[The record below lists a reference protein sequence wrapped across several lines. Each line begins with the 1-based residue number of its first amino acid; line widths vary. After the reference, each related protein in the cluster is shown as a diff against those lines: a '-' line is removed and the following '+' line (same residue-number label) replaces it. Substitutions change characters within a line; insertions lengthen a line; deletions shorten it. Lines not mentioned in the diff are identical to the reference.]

1 MTSKILI
8 NAVDPEEVRLA
19 IVKESRLEEFH
30 IESSTREIL
39 HSSIYKGVITR
50 IEPSLQAVFV
60 DFGADRHGFL
70 QKQEIH
76 SDYFQDP
83 PSAGNSIQNLVRRGQ
98 ELVVQVTKD
107 PIMKKGAMLTTFISL
122 PGRYA
127 VLMPGSNSRG
137 ISRKI
142 EDEDERKRLKEIV
155 EKLNLPE
162 GFGIIIRTAGMGI
175 TKTLLAKDVQY
186 LLRLWNSITEL
197 AVNAQAPSALY
208 KDRNLAVRSIRDHF
222 NPDVKEILIDDEAV
236 YQEVKNFVKI
246 ISPKQIGIVKLHK
259 SGKPIFTRFQLEDQ
273 IATIFNNRVTLK
285 SGGSVV
291 LERTE
296 ALVAIDV
303 NSGKGTQKKNIE
315 ETALMTNLEAAAE
328 IARQLRIRDL
338 GGLIVIDFIDMREQK
353 HRNQVEK
360 VLRAAMK
367 EDRARVKIGK
377 ISKFGLLELSRQRLR
392 PSIDFGSMQTCP
404 HCGGKGQVPSAESLG
419 LSFLRKL
426 KLDTLKED
434 IRQVTARL
442 PAPVAN
448 YLLNRKRRELLELET
463 KRAVVI
469 TIIAQEDLIPG
480 QMEVTID
487 KKSKCTENPP
497 VAEETA

>member
-19 IVKESRLEEFH
+19 IVKDSRLEEFH
-30 IESSTREIL
+30 IEIAAWEIL

-76 SDYFQDP
+76 SDYFQGP
-83 PSAGNSIQNLVRRGQ
+83 PANGKTIQNLVKRGQ
-98 ELVVQVTKD
+98 ELMVQVTKD
-107 PIMKKGAMLTTFISL
+107 PIRKKGAMLTTFISL

-127 VLMPGSNSRG
+127 VLMPGSDSRG

-142 EDEDERKRLKEIV
+142 EEETERKRLKEIV
-155 EKLNLPE
+155 AKLNLPD
-162 GFGIIIRTAGMGI
+162 GFGIIIRTAGQGC
-175 TKTLLAKDVQY
+175 TKTMLAKDIQY
-186 LLRLWNSITEL
+186 LLRLWKSITTR
-197 AVNAQAPSALY
+197 AVKAPAPSALY

-222 NPDVKEILIDDEAV
+222 TPDIKEILIDDEAV
-236 YQEVKNFVKI
+236 YKEVKSFVLI
-246 ISPKQIGIVKLHK
+246 IAPKQTGIVKLHK
-259 SGKPIFTRFQLEDQ
+259 SDKPIFTRFQLEDQ
-273 IATIFNNRVTLK
+273 IATIFDNRVTLK

-303 NSGKGTQKKNIE
+303 NSGKGTQKKNVE

-338 GGLIVIDFIDMREQK
+338 GGLIVVDFIDMREQK

-360 VLRAAMK
+360 TLRACMK
-367 EDRARVKIGK
+367 QDRARVKIGK

-392 PSIDFGSMQTCP
+392 PSIDFGSMETCS
-404 HCGGKGQVPSAESLG
+404 HCGGKGQVTSAESLG

-426 KLDTLKED
+426 KLDTLKAD
-434 IRQVTARL
+434 ILQITAQL
-442 PAPVAN
+442 PAPVAT
-448 YLLNRKRRELLELET
+448 YLLNRKRKELSDLED
-463 KRAVVI
+463 KRAIGI
-469 TIIAQEDLIPG
+469 TIISRDDLMPG
-480 QMEVTID
+480 QMEVAYD
-487 KKSKCTENPP
+487 KKNKTAEP
-497 VAEETA
+497 VPV

>member
-30 IESSTREIL
+30 IESAAREIL
-39 HSSIYKGVITR
+39 HSSVYKGVITR

-60 DFGADRHGFL
+60 DFGAERHGFL

-83 PSAGNSIQNLVRRGQ
+83 PATGNSIQNLVRRGQ

-127 VLMPGSNSRG
+127 VLMPGSSSRG

-142 EDEDERKRLKEIV
+142 EDETERKRLKEIV
-155 EKLNLPE
+155 DKLNLPE
-162 GFGIIIRTAGMGI
+162 GFGIIIRTAGMGC
-175 TKTLLAKDVQY
+175 TKTMLSKDVQY
-186 LLRLWNSITEL
+186 LLRLWNNITSM
-197 AVNAQAPSALY
+197 AVNAPAPSALY

-222 NPDVKEILIDDEAV
+222 TPDIKEILIDDEAV
-236 YQEVKNFVKI
+236 HQEVKNFVKI
-246 ISPKQIGIVKLHK
+246 ISPKQTGIVKLHK
-259 SGKPIFTRFQLEDQ
+259 SDKPIFTRFQLEDQ

-315 ETALMTNLEAAAE
+315 ETALMTDLEAAAE

-360 VLRAAMK
+360 ALRTAMK
-367 EDRARVKIGK
+367 QDRARVKIGK

-392 PSIDFGSMQTCP
+392 PSIDFGSMQTCT

-434 IRQVTARL
+434 VRQVSARL
-442 PAPVAN
+442 PAAVAN
-448 YLLNRKRRELLELET
+448 YLLNRKRKELNDLES
-463 KRAVVI
+463 KRDVII
-469 TIIAQEDLIPG
+469 TIVARDDLIPG
-480 QMEVTID
+480 QVEVTYD
-487 KKSKCTENPP
+487 KKTKAVENPP
-497 VAEETA
+497 AQA

>member
-1 MTSKILI
+1 MASKILI

-19 IVKESRLEEFH
+19 IVKDCRLEEFH
-30 IESSTREIL
+30 IESAAREIL
-39 HSSIYKGVITR
+39 HSSVYKGVITR

-70 QKQEIH
+70 QRQEIH

-83 PSAGNSIQNLVRRGQ
+83 PNNGHSIQNLVRRGQ

-122 PGRYA
+122 PGRHA
-127 VLMPGSNSRG
+127 VLMPGSDNRG

-142 EDEDERKRLKEIV
+142 EDETERKRLKEIV
-155 EKLNLPE
+155 DKLDLPD
-162 GFGIIIRTAGMGI
+162 GFGLIVRTAGQGCN
-175 TKTLLAKDVQY
+175 KTMLAKDVRY
-186 LLRLWNSITEL
+186 LLRLWKDITER
-197 AVNAQAPSALY
+197 AVEAPAPSVLY

-222 NPDVKEILIDDEAV
+222 TSDIKEILIDDEAV
-236 YQEVKNFVKI
+236 HQEVKNFVRI
-246 ISPKQIGIVKLHK
+246 ISPKQTGIVKLHK
-259 SGKPIFTRFQLEDQ
+259 SDKPIFTRFQLEDQ
-273 IATIFNNRVTLK
+273 IATIFNNRVNLK

-338 GGLIVIDFIDMREQK
+338 GGLIVVDFIDMREQK

-360 VLRAAMK
+360 ALRASMK
-367 EDRARVKIGK
+367 QDRARVKIGK

-392 PSIDFGSMQTCP
+392 PSIDFGSMQTCT
-404 HCGGKGQVPSAESLG
+404 HCSGKGQVPSKESLG
-419 LSFLRKL
+419 LSVLRKL
-426 KLDTLKED
+426 KLDSLKED
-434 IRQVTARL
+434 LLQVTVQL
-442 PAPVAN
+442 PRPVAT
-448 YLLNRKRRELLELET
+448 YLLNRKRKEISDLEC
-463 KRAVVI
+463 KRGITI
-469 TIIAQEDLIPG
+469 TIIARDDLIPG
-480 QMEVTID
+480 QMEFTYD
-487 KKSKCTENPP
+487 RKAKP
-497 VAEETA
+497 VETPAA

>member
-1 MTSKILI
+1 MASKILI

-19 IVKESRLEEFH
+19 IVKECRLEEFH
-30 IESSTREIL
+30 IESAAREIL
-39 HSSIYKGVITR
+39 HSSIYKGIITR

-60 DFGADRHGFL
+60 DFGAERHGFL

-83 PSAGNSIQNLVRRGQ
+83 PAAGKTIQNLVRRGQ
-98 ELVVQVTKD
+98 ELMVQVTKD
-107 PIMKKGAMLTTFISL
+107 PIMKKGAMLTTYISL

-127 VLMPGSNSRG
+127 VLMPGSDSRG

-142 EDEDERKRLKEIV
+142 EDETERKRLKEV
-155 EKLNLPE
+155 VDKLELPE
-162 GFGIIIRTAGMGI
+162 GFGLIVRTAGMGA
-175 TKTLLAKDVQY
+175 TKTMLAKDVQY
-186 LLRLWNSITEL
+186 LLRLWKNIT
-197 AVNAQAPSALY
+197 ARAMGAQAPSALY

-222 NPDVKEILIDDEAV
+222 TTDIKEILIDDETV

-246 ISPKQIGIVKLHK
+246 ISPKQTGIVKQHK
-259 SGKPIFTRFQLEDQ
+259 SDKPIFTRFQLEDQ

-303 NSGKGTQKKNIE
+303 NSGKGTQKKNVE

-338 GGLIVIDFIDMREQK
+338 GGLIVIDFIDMREIK

-360 VLRAAMK
+360 ALKAAMK

-392 PSIDFGSMQTCP
+392 PSIDFGSMQTCS
-404 HCGGKGQVPSAESLG
+404 HCGGKGQVPSVESLG

-434 IRQVTARL
+434 VRQVNAGL
-442 PAPVAN
+442 PGSVAE
-448 YLLNRKRRELLELET
+448 YLLNRKRRELSDLEA
-463 KRAVVI
+463 KRAVTVI
-469 TIIAQEDLIPG
+469 ITARDDLVPG
-480 QMEVTID
+480 QMEVTYE
-487 KKSKCTENPP
+487 KKTKP
-497 VAEETA
+497 ADTAAS

>member
-19 IVKESRLEEFH
+19 IVKDSRLEEFH
-30 IESSTREIL
+30 IENAAREIL

-60 DFGADRHGFL
+60 DFGAERHGFL

-83 PSAGNSIQNLVRRGQ
+83 PTNGNTIQNKVKRGQ
-98 ELVVQVTKD
+98 ELMVQVTKD

-127 VLMPGSNSRG
+127 VLMPGSNGRG

-142 EDEDERKRLKEIV
+142 EDETERNRLKEIV
-155 EKLNLPE
+155 EKLNLPD
-162 GFGIIIRTAGMGI
+162 GFGIIIRTAGQGC
-175 TKTLLAKDVQY
+175 TKTMLAKDVQY
-186 LLRLWNSITEL
+186 LLRLWKDITTRAL
-197 AVNAQAPSALY
+197 KAHAPSALY

-222 NPDVKEILIDDEAV
+222 TPDIKEILIDDQAV
-236 YQEVKNFVKI
+236 HQEVKNFVHI
-246 ISPKQIGIVKLHK
+246 IAPKQTGIVKFHK
-259 SGKPIFTRFQLEDQ
+259 SDKPIFTRFQLEDQ
-273 IATIFNNRVTLK
+273 IATIFDNRVTLK

-328 IARQLRIRDL
+328 IGRQLRIRDL
-338 GGLIVIDFIDMREQK
+338 GGLIVVDFIDMREQK

-360 VLRAAMK
+360 ALRASMK
-367 EDRARVKIGK
+367 QDRARVKIGK

-392 PSIDFGSMQTCP
+392 PSIDFGSMETCS
-404 HCGGKGQVPSAESLG
+404 HCTGKGQVPSTESLG

-426 KLDTLKED
+426 KLETLKGD
-434 IRQVTARL
+434 IQQVTAHL
-442 PAPVAN
+442 PAPVAT
-448 YLLNRKRRELLELET
+448 YLLNRKRRELSDLEE
-463 KRAVVI
+463 KRAI
-469 TIIAQEDLIPG
+469 GIIIISQDDLIPG
-480 QMEVTID
+480 QMEVAYD
-487 KKSKCTENPP
+487 KKAKAVENQS
-497 VAEETA
+497 V

>member
-19 IVKESRLEEFH
+19 IVRDSRLEEFH
-30 IESSTREIL
+30 IESAAREIL
-39 HSSIYKGVITR
+39 HSSIYKGMITR

-60 DFGADRHGFL
+60 DFGGERHGFL

-76 SDYFQDP
+76 SDYYQGP
-83 PSAGNSIQNLVRRGQ
+83 PTNGNTIQNLVKRGQ
-98 ELVVQVTKD
+98 ELMVQVTKD

-127 VLMPGSNSRG
+127 VLMPGSDSRG

-142 EDEDERKRLKEIV
+142 EDEAERDRLKEIV
-155 EKLNLPE
+155 DKLNLPE
-162 GFGIIIRTAGMGI
+162 GFGIIVRTAGQGC
-175 TKTLLAKDVQY
+175 TKTMLTKDVQY
-186 LLRLWNSITEL
+186 LQRLWKNITDR
-197 AVNAQAPSALY
+197 AVQAQAPSALY

-222 NPDVKEILIDDEAV
+222 TADIKEILIDDETV
-236 YQEVKNFVKI
+236 YQEVKSFVQI

-259 SGKPIFTRFQLEDQ
+259 SDKPIFTRFQLEDQ
-273 IATIFNNRVTLK
+273 ITTIFNNCVTLK

-303 NSGKGTQKKNIE
+303 NSGKGTQKKNVE
-315 ETALMTNLEAAAE
+315 ETALMTNLEAAPE

-338 GGLIVIDFIDMREQK
+338 GGLIVVDFIDMREQK

-360 VLRAAMK
+360 ALRASMK

-392 PSIDFGSMQTCP
+392 PSIDFGSMETCAL
-404 HCGGKGQVPSAESLG
+404 CGGKGQVPSTESLG

-426 KLDTLKED
+426 KLETLKGD
-434 IRQVTARL
+434 VCQVSAAL
-442 PAPVAN
+442 PTSVAT
-448 YLLNRKRRELLELET
+448 YLLNRKRRELIELEG
-463 KRAVVI
+463 KRAIGI
-469 TIIAQEDLIPG
+469 TITARDDLIPG
-480 QMEVTID
+480 QMEITYD
-487 KKSKCTENPP
+487 RKTKST
-497 VAEETA
+497 ETAAA

>member
-19 IVKESRLEEFH
+19 IVKDCRLEEFH
-30 IESSTREIL
+30 IESAAREIL
-39 HSSIYKGVITR
+39 HSSIFKGVITR

-60 DFGADRHGFL
+60 DFGAERHGFL
-70 QKQEIH
+70 QRQEIH

-83 PSAGNSIQNLVRRGQ
+83 PTNGHSIQNLVKRGQ

-107 PIMKKGAMLTTFISL
+107 PIMKKGAMLTTFVSL
-122 PGRYA
+122 PGRHA
-127 VLMPGSNSRG
+127 VLMPGSSNRG

-142 EDEDERKRLKEIV
+142 DDETERNRLKEIID
-155 EKLNLPE
+155 KLDLPD
-162 GFGIIIRTAGMGI
+162 GFGLIIRTAGQGC
-175 TKTLLAKDVQY
+175 TKTMLSKDVRY
-186 LLRLWNSITEL
+186 LLRLWKDITER
-197 AVNAQAPSALY
+197 AVNAQAPCALY

-222 NPDVKEILIDDEAV
+222 SADIKEILIDDESV
-236 YQEVKNFVKI
+236 HHEVKDFLRI
-246 ISPKQIGIVKLHK
+246 ISPKQTGIVKLHK
-259 SGKPIFTRFQLEDQ
+259 SDKPIFTRFQLEDQ
-273 IATIFNNRVTLK
+273 IATIFNNRVGLK

-315 ETALMTNLEAAAE
+315 ETALMTNLEAAVE

-360 VLRAAMK
+360 TLRASMK
-367 EDRARVKIGK
+367 QDRARVKLGK

-392 PSIDFGSMQTCP
+392 PSIDFGSMQTCS
-404 HCGGKGQVPSAESLG
+404 HCNGKGQVPSTESLG
-419 LSFLRKL
+419 LSVLRKL
-426 KLDTLKED
+426 KLDSLKD
-434 IRQVTARL
+434 GLRQISAQL
-442 PAPVAN
+442 PVQVAT
-448 YLLNRKRRELLELET
+448 YLLNRKRRELSDLEY
-463 KRAVVI
+463 KRGI
-469 TIIAQEDLIPG
+469 TINITARDDLIPG
-480 QMEVTID
+480 QMEFNYDRKT
-487 KKSKCTENPP
+487 KTEENP
-497 VAEETA
+497 AS

>member
-19 IVKESRLEEFH
+19 IVKDSRLEEFH
-30 IESSTREIL
+30 IESAAREIL
-39 HSSIYKGVITR
+39 HSSIFKGIITR

-76 SDYFQDP
+76 SDYFQDAP
-83 PSAGNSIQNLVRRGQ
+83 ASSHSIQNMVKRGQ

-122 PGRYA
+122 PGRHA
-127 VLMPGSNSRG
+127 VLMPGSNNRG

-142 EDEDERKRLKEIV
+142 EDEEERQRLKDII
-155 EKLNLPE
+155 EKLDLPD
-162 GFGIIIRTAGMGI
+162 GFGLIIRTAGLGS
-175 TKTLLAKDVQY
+175 TKTMLAKDIQY
-186 LLRLWNSITEL
+186 LIRLWKDITER
-197 AVNAQAPSALY
+197 AVKAPAPSALY

-222 NPDVKEILIDDEAV
+222 TPDIKEILIDDESV
-236 YQEVKNFVKI
+236 YQEVKDFVHI
-246 ISPKQIGIVKLHK
+246 ISPKQTGIVKLHK
-259 SGKPIFTRFQLEDQ
+259 SDKPIFTRFQLEDQ
-273 IATIFNNRVTLK
+273 IATIFNNRVGLK

-360 VLRAAMK
+360 VLRASMK
-367 EDRARVKIGK
+367 QDRARVKIGK
-377 ISKFGLLELSRQRLR
+377 ISKFGLLEVSRQRLR
-392 PSIDFGSMQTCP
+392 PSIDFGSMQTCS
-404 HCGGKGQVPSAESLG
+404 HCHGKGQVPSPESLG
-419 LSFLRKL
+419 LSVLRKL
-426 KLDTLKED
+426 KLDSLKED
-434 IRQVTARL
+434 LRQVTAQL
-442 PAPVAN
+442 PTPVAT
-448 YLLNRKRRELLELET
+448 YLLNRKRKELSDLEC
-463 KRAVVI
+463 KRGI
-469 TIIAQEDLIPG
+469 TITLISHDDLIPG
-480 QMEVTID
+480 QMEFTYD
-487 KKSKCTENPP
+487 RKTKPLENPP
-497 VAEETA
+497 A

>member
-19 IVKESRLEEFH
+19 IVKDSRLEEFH
-30 IESSTREIL
+30 IESTAREIL
-39 HSSIYKGVITR
+39 HSSIYKGVVTR

-60 DFGADRHGFL
+60 DFGAERHGFL

-76 SDYFQDP
+76 SDYFQEP
-83 PSAGNSIQNLVRRGQ
+83 TGNGKSIQHLVKRGQ
-98 ELVVQVTKD
+98 ELMVQVTKD

-127 VLMPGSNSRG
+127 VLMPGSSSRG

-142 EDEDERKRLKEIV
+142 EDESERKRLKEIV
-155 EKLNLPE
+155 EKLDLPE
-162 GFGIIIRTAGMGI
+162 GFGLIIRTAGQGC
-175 TKTLLAKDVQY
+175 TKTMLTKDVQY
-186 LLRLWNSITEL
+186 LLRLWKNITDR
-197 AVNAQAPSALY
+197 AVKARAPSALY

-222 NPDVKEILIDDEAV
+222 TPDIKEILIDDEAV
-236 YQEVKNFVKI
+236 HQEVKNFVHI
-246 ISPKQIGIVKLHK
+246 ISPKQTGIVKLHK
-259 SGKPIFTRFQLEDQ
+259 SDKPIFTRFQLEDQ

-338 GGLIVIDFIDMREQK
+338 GGLIVVDFIDMREQK

-360 VLRAAMK
+360 ALRTGMK
-367 EDRARVKIGK
+367 EDRARTKIGK

-392 PSIDFGSMQTCP
+392 PSIDFGSMETCV
-404 HCGGKGQVPSAESLG
+404 HCGGKGQVPSTETLG
-419 LSFLRKL
+419 LGILRKL
-426 KLDTLKED
+426 KLDTLRED
-434 IRQVTARL
+434 LRHVTAEL
-442 PAPVAN
+442 PAPVAT
-448 YLLNRKRRELLELET
+448 YLLNRKRKELSDLEA
-463 KRAVVI
+463 KCAVGI
-469 TIIAQEDLIPG
+469 TIISRDDLKPG
-480 QMEVTID
+480 QVEITYD
-487 KKSKCTENPP
+487 KKSKPVENPP
-497 VAEETA
+497 A